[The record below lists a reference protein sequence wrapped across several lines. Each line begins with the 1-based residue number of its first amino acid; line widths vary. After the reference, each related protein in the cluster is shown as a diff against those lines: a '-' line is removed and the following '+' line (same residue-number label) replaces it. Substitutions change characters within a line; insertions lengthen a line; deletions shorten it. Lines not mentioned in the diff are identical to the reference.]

1 MINEIQL
8 SYQRNIHRSDE
19 VKLAIIRDHLE
30 NNLSAEE
37 VVLKYRLN
45 NKYLFYQ
52 WVGQYVGKSLS
63 LPEPKE
69 TELDMRKQKDN
80 LVALSDQEK
89 DLRIKCLEK
98 ALELEKLRSRGFE
111 VMIDVAEKQLNIPIR
126 KKAGT
131 KQ

>member
-1 MINEIQL
+1 MISEMQL
-8 SYQRNIHRSDE
+8 PYQGNVHRKE
-19 VKLAIIRDHLE
+19 EAKLAILRDYFE
-30 NNLSAEE
+30 NSLSEDE
-37 VVLKYRLN
+37 VVSKYRISSKQL
-45 NKYLFYQ
+45 LFQ
-52 WVGQYVGKSLS
+52 WIGQYMGKSLS
-63 LPEPKE
+63 LSEPKA
-69 TELDMRKQKDN
+69 TDLDMRKQKEN
-80 LVALSDQEK
+80 LNALSDQEK

>member
-1 MINEIQL
+1 MISEMQL
-8 SYQRNIHRSDE
+8 SIQVGAHLKDE
-19 VKLAIIRDHLE
+19 AKLAIIRDYLE

-37 VVLKYRLN
+37 VVLKYHLN

-52 WVGQYVGKSLS
+52 WIGQYMGKSLS
-63 LPEPKE
+63 LSEPKE
-69 TELDMRKQKDN
+69 TDLDMKKQKDN

-111 VMIDVAEKQLNIPIR
+111 VMIDVAEKELNIPII